1 MMECGVFDGKTNGDG
16 IATVNW
22 VAHSTAPKALLATRA
37 YRSGDTDD
45 ATGHIICTIRDVGTN
60 TGNIRLRNL
69 ITRQWQASSNVSFHW
84 AAFW

>member
-16 IATVNW
+16 IATVHW
-22 VAHSTAPKALLATRA
+22 AAHSTAPKALLATRA

-45 ATGHIICTIRDVGTN
+45 AAGHIICTIRDVGTN

-69 ITRQWQASSNVSFHW
+69 ITGQWQASSNVSFHW